1 MYLKNWKF
9 CLDFFFFLAMNLKE
23 TVREYFYY
31 LLGEDFLSNTGNLN
45 PQMGV
50 GERTHCKFDSG

>member
-1 MYLKNWKF
+1 MYLKNCKF
-9 CLDFFFFLAMNLKE
+9 CLDFFFLAMNLKE

-45 PQMGV
+45 P
-50 GERTHCKFDSG
+50 